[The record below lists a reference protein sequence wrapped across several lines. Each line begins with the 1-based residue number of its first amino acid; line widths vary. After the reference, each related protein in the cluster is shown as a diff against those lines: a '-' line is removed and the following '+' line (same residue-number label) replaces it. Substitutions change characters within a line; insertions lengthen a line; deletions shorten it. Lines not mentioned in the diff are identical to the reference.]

1 MSVFKTTFSRA
12 LAVIPSDNANVPF
25 PAPATSGTNTS
36 VFVASLVSST
46 SNFLTSRVATGDIVY
61 NTTDGSAATV
71 LLVVNA
77 TTLLLNDDI
86 FTATA
91 KDFVVYQASSQT
103 TIGNQ
108 GCFLYIGGAGNVKVT
123 TIGQDILTFS
133 GALAGT
139 VLPIQVLKVHSLA
152 SGTTAT
158 LINALW

>member
-36 VFVASLVSST
+36 VVVASLVSST

-77 TTLLLNDDI
+77 TTLLLNADI
-86 FTATA
+86 FTATT

>member
-1 MSVFKTTFSRA
+1 MSVFKSQFSRA
-12 LAVIPSDNANVPF
+12 LAVIPTDNANVPF

-36 VFVASLVSST
+36 VVVASLVSST

-71 LLVVNA
+71 LLVINA
-77 TTLLLNDDI
+77 TTLLLNADI
-86 FTATA
+86 FTAIA

-108 GCFLYIGGAGNVKVT
+108 GCFLYVGGAGNVRVT
-123 TIGQDILTFS
+123 TIGQDIITFS
-133 GALAGT
+133 GTLAGT
-139 VLPIQVLKVHSLA
+139 VLPVQVLKVHSIA

-158 LINALW
+158 LLNALW

>member
-1 MSVFKTTFSRA
+1 MSVFKITFSRA

-36 VFVASLVSST
+36 VVVASLVSST

-61 NTTDGSAATV
+61 NTTDGTAATV

-77 TTLLLNDDI
+77 TTLLLNADI
-86 FTATA
+86 FTATT

-108 GCFLYIGGAGNVKVT
+108 GCFLYVGGAGNVRVT
-123 TIGQDILTFS
+123 TIGQDIVTFS
-133 GALAGT
+133 GALAGKI
-139 VLPIQVLKVHSLA
+139 LPIQVLKVHSVA

-158 LINALW
+158 LLNALW